1 MRIQPLDH
9 LRQGIHVHRI
19 PKTIARKRALAFP
32 HDDAIALPGDAL
44 NQRHVRREARHS
56 SFAQCGTFEGMSGQ
70 CKSPEKI
77 KPLGG
82 LRTRDAY
89 SPNSRFMECPVE
101 CPAIYVDDPSVTH
114 VGYEERKLRLNLLL
128 SRKICEGVSRPGSTE
143 FQNQPRLRE
152 FSSVGAANAAVEI
165 DRPT

>member
-44 NQRHVRREARHS
+44 NQRHVRGEARHS
-56 SFAQCGTFEGMSGQ
+56 SFAQCGTFEEMSGQ

-89 SPNSRFMECPVE
+89 SPNSRFMSRLTVHRITLTILPSRT
-101 CPAIYVDDPSVTH
+101 SVT
-114 VGYEERKLRLNLLL
+114 RKGN
-128 SRKICEGVSRPGSTE
+128 
-143 FQNQPRLRE
+143 F
-152 FSSVGAANAAVEI
+152 
-165 DRPT
+165 D